1 MQEGLQGLIYALDV
15 FIVISVILGLLL
27 GLRWK
32 YGHDLAPSKEWPHG
46 KMIAEFWTT
55 AGPRYRQVMGILPNG
70 FEVKSPAGH
79 KNPRY
84 FFNKAAVGHT
94 KYPLQ
99 PLLPFSFVQVDAMV
113 VSWYQDNPEPI
124 PATRA
129 ALVVDGKV
137 VTSELMDLARDTE
150 TLSTAQ
156 AVNEEMAKTQDQL
169 VKAIAGRLDKRI
181 VYIGLIVAVVG
192 AVMAAI
198 FAYKAFD
205 AIKIITGPG

>member
-1 MQEGLQGLIYALDV
+1 
-15 FIVISVILGLLL
+15 
-27 GLRWK
+27 
-32 YGHDLAPSKEWPHG
+32 
-46 KMIAEFWTT
+46 
-55 AGPRYRQVMGILPNG
+55 
-70 FEVKSPAGH
+70 
-79 KNPRY
+79 
-84 FFNKAAVGHT
+84 
-94 KYPLQ
+94 
-99 PLLPFSFVQVDAMV
+99 
-113 VSWYQDNPEPI
+113 
-124 PATRA
+124 
-129 ALVVDGKV
+129 
-137 VTSELMDLARDTE
+137 MDLARDTE